1 MESDLPLTGGS
12 ASERSALCSAS
23 IHRKEKHGY
32 RQESNQEARREKSNG
47 QETCRKET
55 RRKETGREESNDQ
68 EPGREKGGG
77 KETRCEA
84 QAQRRVHEADDT
96 VVGTRRR

>member
-47 QETCRKET
+47 QETCRQET
-55 RRKETGREESNDQ
+55 RSKEARSEKSHGEKTCRQEGRKETHGHINVSISK
-68 EPGREKGGG
+68 EKTLYAV
-77 KETRCEA
+77 EI
-84 QAQRRVHEADDT
+84 
-96 VVGTRRR
+96 